1 MGGKKKYIDI
11 FGSFTEP
18 FSSNATWFGK
28 WWLYCTQTGSR
39 GQRKMETQRKDVK
52 NLLYFY
58 SRRLLMTAYKYAYS
72 QNKPFDSG
80 ADLYCSPYPGK
91 L

>member
-1 MGGKKKYIDI
+1 
-11 FGSFTEP
+11 
-18 FSSNATWFGK
+18 
-28 WWLYCTQTGSR
+28 
-39 GQRKMETQRKDVK
+39 METQRKDVK